1 MPIRVFF
8 LLALIFCAC
17 GSATN
22 NAKEVEN
29 EAKEQATGEIV
40 DVVEYHPNGTVKLRG
55 KSQGGKRIGKWES
68 FYPNGYRWSEATY
81 RNGYR
86 QGDAI
91 TYYPNGMMRYYG
103 RYYNDEQAGIWMF
116 YNEKGKLIEKI
127 DMDEAQ
133 VDNTQKTDSTGL
145 R

>member
-8 LLALIFCAC
+8 LLALLFCAC
-17 GSATN
+17 DQASD
-22 NAKEVEN
+22 NARDVKP
-29 EAKEQATGEIV
+29 EAKQQVTGEIV
-40 DVVEYHPNGTVKLRG
+40 DVVEYHPNGAVKLRG

-86 QGDAI
+86 EGDAV
-91 TYYPNGMMRYYG
+91 TYYPNGMMRYHG
-103 RYYNDEQAGIWMF
+103 RYYNNEKTGIWMF
-116 YNEKGKLIEKI
+116 YNDKGKLTEKI
-127 DMDEAQ
+127 DMDEFQ
-133 VDNTQKTDSTGL
+133 GNHTLKTDSTGL